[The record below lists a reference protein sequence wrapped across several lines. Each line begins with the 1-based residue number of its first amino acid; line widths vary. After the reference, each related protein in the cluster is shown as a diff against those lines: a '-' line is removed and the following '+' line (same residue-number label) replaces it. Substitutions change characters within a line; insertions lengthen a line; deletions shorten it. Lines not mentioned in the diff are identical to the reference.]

1 MRIIIGITGTLG
13 AGKGSVV
20 SYLRYWKQ
28 FVHYSVSGFISEEIA
43 RRGLTGNR
51 DTMRSVA
58 NDLRAQYGVTYMVD
72 SLYARALV
80 SRQDVI
86 IESLRALGEVRR
98 IKELGGFVIGVDAN
112 QRIRYERA
120 LARKSVKDNITYEK
134 FVAQELSE
142 INEGD
147 PCKQNLRGALQ
158 EADTVIYNDG
168 TIEDFRLQI
177 KNILFRMSAR
187 A

>member
-58 NDLRAQYGVTYMVD
+58 NDLRAQYGVTMV
-72 SLYARALV
+72 YARALG
-80 SRQDVI
+80 RD
-86 IESLRALGEVRR
+86 
-98 IKELGGFVIGVDAN
+98 
-112 QRIRYERA
+112 
-120 LARKSVKDNITYEK
+120 
-134 FVAQELSE
+134 
-142 INEGD
+142 
-147 PCKQNLRGALQ
+147 
-158 EADTVIYNDG
+158 
-168 TIEDFRLQI
+168 
-177 KNILFRMSAR
+177 RM
-187 A
+187 